1 MSSSVIDICS
11 AEVDYVTVI
20 VLVLYKSV
28 YLWVGL
34 YLAFETRKVK
44 VKALADSQYIAAS
57 VYVSIMTCIAIVPVA
72 IWLREMIDIHYGVLS
87 GILMLGVT
95 TVLALVFLPK
105 VSFRR
110 ILLLS
115 LLNCVPPFI

>member
-1 MSSSVIDICS
+1 MCNTVDS
-11 AEVDYVTVI
+11 AANLTMVTI
-20 VLVLYKSV
+20 LVLYKSM

-34 YLAFETRKVK
+34 YLAFQIRNMKL
-44 VKALADSQYIAAS
+44 KALADSQYIAAS

-72 IWLREMIDIHYGVLS
+72 IWLREMVDIYYGVLS

-105 VSFRR
+105 V
-110 ILLLS
+110 
-115 LLNCVPPFI
+115 CVHVCVHIYR

>member
-1 MSSSVIDICS
+1 MDYAIVI
-11 AEVDYVTVI
+11 A
-20 VLVLYKSV
+20 LVLYKSV

-72 IWLREMIDIHYGVLS
+72 IWLRDKIDIHYGVLS

-105 VSFRR
+105 VSYGKSLMCYKC
-110 ILLLS
+110 ILVAERVLGAGTY
-115 LLNCVPPFI
+115 FMFD